1 MEPLDTLIAYTNDA
15 WAVERTMR
23 FFQASFWAASLI
35 GPSTYVIQAGH
46 SKAQIHLAR
55 RFFRVFKWVE
65 CWKAVFT
72 APETDYGAVHEN
84 VRMLK
89 DSSLG
94 MYFFLDMMVLPTA
107 LGAVDGSVM
116 DAFVE
121 DMTGVK
127 GGGSVIE
134 HTAAVCW
141 FYAILLSIVL
151 ALLELGSPPPAPKK
165 AVSEK
170 GEKKG
175 SSKKGAKKEA
185 AAAPP
190 VAKAKPRS
198 AVLQSLLTNSLDI
211 LIPAT
216 GVGYMSLD
224 PIYVALAMATGS
236 LITMASIWRKIY
248 AEKEAAPDF

>member
-1 MEPLDTLIAYTNDA
+1 MEPVDTLIAYTNDA

-55 RFFRVFKWVE
+55 RFFRAFKWVE
-65 CWKAVFT
+65 CWKAVLS
-72 APETDYGAVHEN
+72 APEIDYGAVHEN

-89 DSSLG
+89 DSTLG
-94 MYFFLDMMVLPTA
+94 TYFFLDMLVLPTA

-116 DAFVE
+116 DDFVE
-121 DMTGVK
+121 NMTGVK
-127 GGGSVIE
+127 GGGSVME
-134 HTAAVCW
+134 HTASVCW
-141 FYAILLSIVL
+141 FYAILLTIVL
-151 ALLELGSPPPAPKK
+151 ALLELGSPPPAPKR
-165 AVSEK
+165 AVSERAD
-170 GEKKG
+170 KKG
-175 SSKKGAKKEA
+175 SGKKGAKKDATSPGA
-185 AAAPP
+185 A
-190 VAKAKPRS
+190 KTKPTS
-198 AVLQSLLTNSLDI
+198 AVVQNLLTNSLDL

-224 PIYVALAMATGS
+224 PVYVALAMAASS

-248 AEKEAAPDF
+248 AEKEASP

>member
-1 MEPLDTLIAYTNDA
+1 MEPVDTLIAYTNDA
-15 WAVERTMR
+15 WAIERTMR

-55 RFFRVFKWVE
+55 RFFRAFKWAE
-65 CWKAVFT
+65 CWKAVFS
-72 APETDYGAVHEN
+72 APEIDYGAVHEN
-84 VRMLK
+84 VRTLK
-89 DSSLG
+89 DSTLG

-116 DAFVE
+116 DEFVE
-121 DMTGVK
+121 NMTGVK

-151 ALLELGSPPPAPKK
+151 ALLELGGPPPAAPKK

-175 SSKKGAKKEA
+175 GKKGAKKD

-190 VAKAKPRS
+190 AAKAKPTS
-198 AVLQSLLTNSLDI
+198 AVVQNLLTNSLDI

-216 GVGYMSLD
+216 GVGYMNLD

-236 LITMASIWRKIY
+236 LITMTSIWRRIY
-248 AEKEAAPDF
+248 AEKEAAP